1 MEELSCLFSKMS
13 FITEMD
19 KMGEVKMENE
29 RDLRN
34 VMQLEEDLYQLL
46 PYPKLKGGS
55 KTLRLK
61 VT

>member
-19 KMGEVKMENE
+19 EMGEVKMENE